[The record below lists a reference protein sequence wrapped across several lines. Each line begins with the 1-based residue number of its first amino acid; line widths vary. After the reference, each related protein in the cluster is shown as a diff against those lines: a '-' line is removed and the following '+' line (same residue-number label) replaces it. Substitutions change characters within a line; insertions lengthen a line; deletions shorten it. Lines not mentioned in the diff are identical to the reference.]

1 MLQIKQRRVE
11 LDIARSFAIICVL
24 LCHATESIYLLNKN
38 GWARLSN
45 QSRIFMIVSFT
56 IGRLGVPIFLFLTGA
71 LILKKSFETDDD
83 VFKFYKKNL
92 ASLIITNS
100 IWIVIYNIYFLINN
114 QKDIVTNEFI
124 IKELLL
130 IKQVPLKHMWYFP
143 VIIGLYIGLPFVSKI
158 IKTFSKKALSI
169 LMVLIFISA
178 FVLPMI
184 NVILAII
191 GIKDAYVSLLNIS
204 FLGGAYGLYVVVGYF
219 LDSRS
224 EHNRK
229 TSIFIV
235 MISILCFI
243 ITCLFQMLSYSK
255 LSKKIDVYNVWYN
268 FPFLLVCVA
277 GIFKIIVNI
286 DTSKMN
292 EKIVSFF
299 TFISKTSLATFFLH
313 IIIINI
319 ITPHIA
325 SLKMMMPMKVVLLA
339 GSTFLICVIL
349 ESLLCKVKIVSKYV
363 MLMEK

>member
-1 MLQIKQRRVE
+1 M
-11 LDIARSFAIICVL
+11 
-24 LCHATESIYLLNKN
+24 CHATESIYLLNKN

-243 ITCLFQMLSYSK
+243 ITCLLLLLFFLIMLY
-255 LSKKIDVYNVWYN
+255 
-268 FPFLLVCVA
+268 PFLL
-277 GIFKIIVNI
+277 
-286 DTSKMN
+286 
-292 EKIVSFF
+292 
-299 TFISKTSLATFFLH
+299 LQQ
-313 IIIINI
+313 
-319 ITPHIA
+319 
-325 SLKMMMPMKVVLLA
+325 LLQQRQ
-339 GSTFLICVIL
+339 
-349 ESLLCKVKIVSKYV
+349 
-363 MLMEK
+363 